1 MLNRLK
7 NYILE
12 VIVKV
17 IMLVELF
24 LKIIILK
31 LGEIHLENG
40 VIRNYDYKSGLEG
53 CY

>member
-1 MLNRLK
+1 MINILLIEIMLNRLK

-12 VIVKV
+12 MIVKV

-31 LGEIHLENG
+31 LGEINLIKGSN
-40 VIRNYDYKSGLEG
+40 
-53 CY
+53 

>member
-1 MLNRLK
+1 MINILLIEIMLNRLK

-24 LKIIILK
+24 LKIIMLK
-31 LGEIHLENG
+31 FGEIHL
-40 VIRNYDYKSGLEG
+40 
-53 CY
+53 